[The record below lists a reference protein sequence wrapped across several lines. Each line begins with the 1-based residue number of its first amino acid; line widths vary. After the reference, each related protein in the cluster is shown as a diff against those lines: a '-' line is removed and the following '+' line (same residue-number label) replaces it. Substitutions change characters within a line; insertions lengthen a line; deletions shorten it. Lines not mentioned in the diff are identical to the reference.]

1 MTYLRSIST
10 YLKTNGLYRNSQI
23 VHNIH
28 NNITER
34 NSTFYQFVDTRFG
47 HWEDGLS
54 ARAVIFALHI
64 IQQRKAI
71 TTDQLDTS
79 MLYNIELVK

>member
-54 ARAVIFALHI
+54 ARAVIYAIHI
-64 IQQRKAI
+64 IHQHKAI

-79 MLYNIELVK
+79 MVSNMEFNK